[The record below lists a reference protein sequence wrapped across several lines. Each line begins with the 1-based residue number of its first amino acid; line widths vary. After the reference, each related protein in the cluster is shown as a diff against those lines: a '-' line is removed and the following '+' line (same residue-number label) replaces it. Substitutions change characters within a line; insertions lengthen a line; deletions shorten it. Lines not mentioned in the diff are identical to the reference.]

1 MPQIGILEQ
10 KLFYLGSWLVCPA
23 KNQIQNNNTSKT
35 IQPKLMEVL
44 TYLCSKQNK
53 IVSSDELIKQ
63 CWPHQ
68 YMSDNPIHKCIAQL
82 RKALGDSSKNPKYI
96 ATIPKRGY
104 SVIAKISILQGEA
117 QSPDPFW
124 LNESPFRGLK
134 QYKEEHQDIFF
145 GRSKAVSDILSLI
158 DYKDAGSSSLI
169 MLLGQSGC
177 GKSSIVNA
185 GLLPKLI
192 HPYKPFKN
200 QYLASYT
207 FVSTTNEK
215 QSADKL
221 FLSFLYNHKIL
232 SHQVSLNDYYDY
244 INQDD
249 EKLKDYIEPNN
260 IEAYQGSDT
269 SQQIIIFIDQ
279 LENVFSH
286 EVSKKSI
293 GNFFNIIASLLASK
307 KCLIISALRNEYY
320 QELTETH
327 CYIKIRA
334 DAYHYDIP
342 PLSYDE
348 ICDIVRKPVQAAG
361 LMYEVGPQ
369 NNVSLD
375 TYLINKAQ
383 STQVSLPILQYTLW
397 ELFKNKNNNTLTYS
411 VYKNNGGMEGGLS
424 TMAEN
429 TFLQLSPSSQVKFE
443 ELLHNL
449 IQINPEAKDSA
460 RCNKAAIKSFTDSD
474 IKKII
479 ETFTDKR
486 LFKTEWINNESYLSI
501 THDILIKNWQR
512 LQDWVKKNISL
523 LNSQHEVKVATNRW
537 LHHERSKDFLLNAE
551 QPIRAAN
558 TISENSQIN
567 LSADEKA
574 FIAASN
580 IKFSFA
586 KRLKMGMMSSLLI
599 SLLLSTLLAV
609 SINSKNQ
616 QITITKNNAESLI
629 SFILYDL
636 KDKLTPLG
644 RVDLLD
650 LVGSKTIGY
659 FASIGTDNLSPT
671 SLLHWIEALHIVG
684 EVSFTKGDYDLAYNG
699 FTKSEEIIASAL
711 NNDND
716 NIVLLEKY
724 MLSNYWL
731 GYINFIQNDFQLAD
745 IYMQKYLKLAQ
756 TLSLKQPEEHK
767 WQLELSYALNNL
779 GTLSVTTKQ
788 LKLANQYFTDSIAIK
803 QKLLLKDPLDQL
815 LIAEMADSVSWL
827 GKIKQEEGDLR
838 AKLKINQ
845 QSLSLSRKL
854 ILINPDSPQWSH
866 RLSIALHRVALSFYD
881 FADLTQAKKLIAE
894 SIALMESLVINDMDN
909 FIYKK
914 ELINNYLLMAKI
926 NRHQNELDKGLFYIQ
941 KSQELVNLF
950 KTKLKF
956 SKKLAKYNIGL
967 IIEQSIMMAKLNQ
980 KTIAIQSLD
989 GAMNI
994 WHDYFANKVGS
1005 TMDEDGKTSLALIQL
1020 TKAEILKTMPNSLEG
1035 RQQLLKSAHSSLS
1048 PFVNETSN
1056 NYQAIAMYLQIIK
1069 QLDNFGDDN
1078 ELATKLRDAHYQNP
1092 DFTSAMHF
1100 NNIDN
1105 ALSKERVEI
1114 SLSNK
1119 NK

>member
-1 MPQIGILEQ
+1 MPQIGMLEQ

-23 KNQIQNNNTSKT
+23 KNQIQNNNTNKT

-53 IVSSDELIKQ
+53 IVSSDDLIKQ
-63 CWPHQ
+63 CWSHQ

-82 RKALGDSSKNPKYI
+82 RKALGDSSKKPKYI
-96 ATIPKRGY
+96 VTIPKRGY
-104 SVIAKISILQGEA
+104 SVIAKISILQGGM
-117 QSPDPFW
+117 QSLYPFW

-145 GRSKAVSDILSLI
+145 GRSKAVADILSLI
-158 DYKDAGSSSLI
+158 DYKATGSSSLI

-177 GKSSIVNA
+177 GKSSVVNA
-185 GLLPKLI
+185 GILPKLI

-207 FVSTTNEK
+207 FVLSISDK

-221 FLSFLYNHKIL
+221 FLFFLYDHKIL
-232 SHQVSLNDYYDY
+232 SQQEDINDYYDY
-244 INQDD
+244 VNQDD
-249 EKLKDYIEPNN
+249 EKLKDYIKPDN
-260 IEAYQGSDT
+260 IETHQESGIA
-269 SQQIIIFIDQ
+269 QQVIIFIDQ

-286 EVSKKSI
+286 EVSKKSR

-334 DAYHYDIP
+334 HAYHYDIP

-383 STQVSLPILQYTLW
+383 SIQVSLPILQYTLW
-397 ELFKNKNNNTLTYS
+397 ELFKNKKNNTLSYS
-411 VYKNNGGMEGGLS
+411 VYKDNGGMEGGLS

-449 IQINPEAKDSA
+449 IQINPEAKNSA

-486 LFKTEWINNESYLSI
+486 LFQTEWINNESYLSI

-551 QPIRAAN
+551 QPIQSAN
-558 TISENSQIN
+558 DIVENSHIN
-567 LSADEKA
+567 LSSDEKA

-580 IKFSFA
+580 LKFSFA
-586 KRLKMGMMSSLLI
+586 KRLKTGLIASLLI
-599 SLLLSTLLAV
+599 SVLLSTILAI

-616 QITITKNNAESLI
+616 QITVTKNNAESLI
-629 SFILYDL
+629 SFILFDL

-659 FASIGTDNLSPT
+659 FASIGTDNLSST

-684 EVSFTKGDYDLAYNG
+684 EVDFTKGDREQAYLN
-699 FTKSEEIIASAL
+699 FSKSEDIIAAAL
-711 NNDND
+711 VGDSS
-716 NIVLLEKY
+716 NIVLLEKH

-731 GYINFIQNDFQLAD
+731 GYLNFTKNDFQKAD
-745 IYMQKYLKLAQ
+745 VYMQKYLQLAQ
-756 TLSLKQPEEHK
+756 VLTMKEPEQQK

-779 GTLSVTTKQ
+779 GTLSVKTRQ
-788 LKLANQYFTDSIAIK
+788 LKSANKYFAGSIALK
-803 QKLLLKDPLDQL
+803 KKLLLKDPRNQL
-815 LIAEMADSVSWL
+815 LIADLADSVSWL
-827 GKIKQEEGDLR
+827 GKIKQQEGDLK

-845 QSLSLSRKL
+845 ESLNLSREL
-854 ILINPDSPQWSH
+854 IVLNPNDHHWSH
-866 RLSIALHRVALSFYD
+866 RLSMALHRVALSFYD
-881 FADLTQAKKLIAE
+881 FADLKQSKTLIAE
-894 SIALMESLVINDMDN
+894 SIALMDVLVANDTDN
-909 FIYKK
+909 FRYKK

-926 NRHQNELDKGLFYIQ
+926 YRHQGNLDRSLFYIQ
-941 KSQELVNLF
+941 KSQVLVDLF
-950 KTKLKF
+950 KTNLKF
-956 SKKLAKYNIGL
+956 TQKIAKYNISL
-967 IIEQSIMMAKLNQ
+967 IIEQAIIMHKLQQNGL
-980 KTIAIQSLD
+980 ALLSLD
-989 GAMNI
+989 KALI
-994 WHDYFANKVGS
+994 LWQDYFSGQGGS
-1005 TMDEDGKTSLALIQL
+1005 VDDEDGKTSLALINL
-1020 TKAEILKTMPNSLEG
+1020 IRVDILKTMPKNSADT
-1035 RQQLLKSAHSSLS
+1035 QQKLLASANSILAPLISK
-1048 PFVNETSN
+1048 TSN
-1056 NYQAIAMYLQIIK
+1056 NYKAIAMYLRILQ
-1069 QLDNFGDDN
+1069 QSNDFGSDN
-1078 ELATKLRDAHYQNP
+1078 ELETKLRDAHYQNP
-1092 DFTSAMHF
+1092 DFAFTTYGNDM
-1100 NNIDN
+1100 NNI
-1105 ALSKERVEI
+1105 SPIPKVEI
-1114 SLSNK
+1114 SLSK
-1119 NK
+1119 K